1 MTKMPFMM
9 ILKKISCETKRVGM
23 KQTFRGKQ
31 TIQIYQQTRREVDEG
46 WTTWLNELRETELT
60 NVMTT

>member
-46 WTTWLNELRETELT
+46 
-60 NVMTT
+60 